1 MSPAA
6 LRAATVRLPDAVVFR
21 ALAAETVLLDLRTG
35 RYHGLD
41 PRAAALIAA
50 LVRAGSPSSAARLLA
65 ANGPDGPDGLEAVE
79 EELCALC
86 LALADQDL
94 LEVTDVSTVAQKPS
108 PGFGVGAP

>member
-50 LVRAGSPSSAARLLA
+50 LVRAGSPSSAARLLT
-65 ANGPDGPDGLEAVE
+65 ANGPESLAAVE
-79 EELCALC
+79 DELCALC

-94 LEVTDVSTVAQKPS
+94 LEVTVDSTAARKGS

>member
-50 LVRAGSPSSAARLLA
+50 LVRAGSPSSAAQLLA
-65 ANGPDGPDGLEAVE
+65 ANGTDSLDAVE
-79 EELCALC
+79 EELCELC
-86 LALADQDL
+86 LALADQGL
-94 LEVTDVSTVAQKPS
+94 LEVTLDPTGARKPS
-108 PGFGVGAP
+108 PGLGVGAP

>member
-50 LVRAGSPSSAARLLA
+50 LVRAGSPSSAARLLTA
-65 ANGPDGPDGLEAVE
+65 DGPDSLDAVE

-94 LEVTDVSTVAQKPS
+94 LEVTADSTAARKPS
-108 PGFGVGAP
+108 PGFGVVAP

>member
-41 PRAAALIAA
+41 LRAAALIAA

-65 ANGPDGPDGLEAVE
+65 ANGPDSLDAVE
-79 EELCALC
+79 DELCELC
-86 LALADQDL
+86 VALADQDL
-94 LEVTDVSTVAQKPS
+94 LEVTVDSTIARKGS